1 MFSMARG
8 SGMAVLLALLLAMSA
23 GSLHAQVA
31 AAEANANQSAVQ
43 QHVKE
48 LIGKLNAA
56 DTIDREDAEKSLL
69 EIGQPAVALLKDA
82 TSAKEPEISAR
93 AKKLV
98 AMLVQNE
105 GKPVASYSELF
116 PASSVFF
123 AESPNSKQ
131 ALDRL
136 APSPLGRFWELPQTQ
151 KYFKAHYDAQT
162 DNDKKVLDAI
172 QEIVKLTDGKSLL
185 AFGAPETAEATEID
199 PPMVYA
205 LESKQAHGLELQ
217 IRALLQA
224 MNDPPKSIRRFGPFS
239 IEEQISAQT
248 VFTAEGMIHS
258 LTQMGIESVLEK
270 YTQKPKEPLTAE
282 LAQVR
287 GLMPTYDVLIH
298 FKHSSLNL
306 LADAGQM
313 VDEDIIRNL
322 NTAGFVEGSAFQA
335 VLSPNGD
342 GFEEHGQIVVGGDD
356 KNDGLLGVLKTM
368 NVSAPA
374 ANAPQ
379 ALDLIPWQ
387 TAILFSFQGDVAKNS
402 AALSKALRALD
413 FVPDTADTLKGTPT
427 PPTPKEHAPK
437 NPLKLDA
444 KKPDAKTNLPKD
456 GPEKPNTL
464 GGEALAAGGGPPAPA
479 GDKKPDAAGENKP
492 DEPKGS
498 YPHIQ
503 RFEKLGVKLDQFL
516 EQVDGPVQ
524 LGLFL
529 NDIGEEAPETTP
541 LTPLVAVMLKDPK
554 IVEQSLDA
562 LSTGDKPRFGK
573 EVLNGGVHYVEI
585 DGGDNKPGFW
595 LKSNYLAY
603 STERDLL
610 DLASKALDHQQG
622 TERMADRP
630 SYKQELASKR
640 IDPQALLTIFGDAD
654 QMLEMPY
661 KLAVLD
667 WKPDGTVT
675 YPDYKT
681 AVKPIL
687 LNKPVSIQFK
697 TYKDGLQYS
706 AQTPLSFLGMI
717 EAFRRPLKEA
727 GL

>member
-1 MFSMARG
+1 MLS
-8 SGMAVLLALLLAMSA
+8 AVRNWFWLLVFPLVFCAF
-23 GSLHAQVA
+23 HAQAQA
-31 AAEANANQSAVQ
+31 AADPAAIP
-43 QHVKE
+43 HIKE
-48 LIGKLNAA
+48 LIAKLNAP
-56 DTIDREDAEKSLL
+56 DNIDREDAEKSLL

-82 TSAKEPEISAR
+82 TSAPEPEISAR

-98 AMLVQNE
+98 ALMVQNE
-105 GKPVASYSELF
+105 GKPVSSYSELF

-131 ALDRL
+131 ALERL
-136 APSPLGRFWELPQTQ
+136 KPSPLGRFWELPQSQ

-162 DNDKKVLDAI
+162 DTDKKVLDAI
-172 QEIVKLTDGKSLL
+172 QEIVKLSDGKSLL
-185 AFGAPETAEATEID
+185 AFGDPETAEATEID

-205 LESKQAHGLELQ
+205 LESKQAHALELQ

-224 MNDPPKSIRRFGPFS
+224 MNDPARSVRRFGPFS

-270 YTQKPKEPLTAE
+270 YTTKPKQPLTAE

-287 GLMPTYDVLIH
+287 ALMPGYDLLFH

-306 LADAGQM
+306 LADAGQLI
-313 VDEDIIRNL
+313 DEDMIRTL
-322 NTAGFVEGSAFQA
+322 NTAGFVEGSEFQA

-342 GFEEHGQIVVGGDD
+342 GIEEHGRILVAGGD
-356 KNDGLLGVLKTM
+356 KNDGLLGVLKSMEVTP
-368 NVSAPA
+368 PA

-387 TAILFSFQGDVAKNS
+387 TAILYSFQGDVAKNS
-402 AALSKALRALD
+402 AALSKALKALD
-413 FVPDTADTLKGTPT
+413 AVGAPENNDPMKGTPT
-427 PPTPKEHAPK
+427 PVAPKERAVK
-437 NPLKLDA
+437 NPLKPDA
-444 KKPDAKTNLPKD
+444 NKGGAKTNLPKD

-464 GGEALAAGGGPPAPA
+464 GGEALAAGGGAPA
-479 GDKKPDAAGENKP
+479 KKPDAAPAAAPENKP
-492 DEPKGS
+492 EEAKAF

-503 RFEKLGVKLDQFL
+503 RFEKLGVKVDQFL
-516 EQVDGPVQ
+516 EQIEGPVQ

-529 NDIGEEAPETTP
+529 NDIGEEVPEVMPITP
-541 LTPLVAVMLKDPK
+541 LLAVVLKDPK
-554 IVEQSLDA
+554 IIEQSLDA
-562 LSTGDKPRFGK
+562 LSTGDKPRFSK

-610 DLASKALDHQQG
+610 DLASKALDHAAG

-640 IDPQALLTIFGDAD
+640 LDPQALLTIFGDAD

-661 KLAVLD
+661 KLAALD
-667 WKPDGTVT
+667 WKPDGAVT
-675 YPDYKT
+675 YPDYVT
-681 AVKPIL
+681 VVKPIL
-687 LNKPVSIQFK
+687 ANKPVSIQFK
-697 TYKDGLQYS
+697 TVKDGIQYS

-717 EAFRRPLKEA
+717 EAFRRPIKEA